1 MPLLEVGLE
10 DLGFGRVIGKH
21 EVGAE
26 PAHTIAEGLR
36 RVTSAANDD
45 VGVRHVRPHRVGEHV
60 STSDDRASEE
70 HHHVGARLA
79 ESSLDRRGGE
89 RWQVSHAEE
98 PRDHVHVGGDASQV
112 SVFDVGLPSR
122 HRSTPL
128 RAMRTASSSSS
139 VTDTRPGSSFETVP
153 EGTIVP

>member
-1 MPLLEVGLE
+1 MRTIRRLIYSEVLRAVGFVTLAFLLLFFFFDFIDQLG
-10 DLGFGRVIGKH
+10 DLNEGAGRGYRLTQALVYVALQVPGHLDELLPIAVLIG
-21 EVGAE
+21 
-26 PAHTIAEGLR
+26 TIY
-36 RVTSAANDD
+36 VM
-45 VGVRHVRPHRVGEHV
+45 
-60 STSDDRASEE
+60 
-70 HHHVGARLA
+70 ARLA

-139 VTDTRPGSSFETVP
+139 VTDT
-153 EGTIVP
+153 